1 MRISH
6 YTRPEN
12 TSSALKNDSSEYSA
26 SDKTQIPSLSS
37 FRRSPYSPVQLN
49 GSRSSQSESSQKSPV
64 GISYDSSPSQKS
76 STPTH
81 GEDLLLSSSLNQRSS
96 SSSEDA
102 DRNIR
107 NPLSGLSHAFTNHD
121 KSSQREP
128 VVSKNPRPETEDSN
142 SRHPITNGF
151 AFTNHDKSPQ
161 KPPIVS
167 KNIKPASDDS
177 NSWHHTNG
185 YRKDYVNSD
194 SHEKPQNKISLTIS
208 RDSISP
214 RQVSPDSN
222 SHSQS
227 KESRNDSSKT
237 VVTNGHVNN
246 SNNNS
251 IKSNYNSHSYRS
263 KVTSTTNGSC
273 SNSPHSSSDSRDSI
287 EYNSKYMVSKFLFLH
302 VFYCIFMHVIIVL
315 LKKKILLSLLHVA
328 FLFSGD
334 FFGVTFLHK

>member
-6 YTRPEN
+6 YTCPEN
-12 TSSALKNDSSEYSA
+12 TCSTLKNDSSEYSA

-37 FRRSPYSPVQLN
+37 FRRSPYSPAQLN

-64 GISYDSSPSQKS
+64 GINDDSSPSQKS
-76 STPTH
+76 STPIH
-81 GEDLLLSSSLNQRSS
+81 GEDLLLSSSLNQRS

-128 VVSKNPRPETEDSN
+128 VVSKNARPETEDSN
-142 SRHPITNGF
+142 SRHPLTNGF
-151 AFTNHDKSPQ
+151 AFTNHDKSPP
-161 KPPIVS
+161 KPPVVS
-167 KNIKPASDDS
+167 KNIKPATDDS

-185 YRKDYVNSD
+185 HRKDYVNSD

-208 RDSISP
+208 RDSVSP

-237 VVTNGHVNN
+237 VTNGHG
-246 SNNNS
+246 NNNS

-263 KVTSTTNGSC
+263 KVTSTINGSC
-273 SNSPHSSSDSRDSI
+273 SNSPHSSSDSRDSM
-287 EYNSKYMVSKFLFLH
+287 ECNSKYIVSFF
-302 VFYCIFMHVIIVL
+302 IFMLQMLVYEISNSPSL
-315 LKKKILLSLLHVA
+315 MLNLSMHSY
-328 FLFSGD
+328 F
-334 FFGVTFLHK
+334 

>member
-12 TSSALKNDSSEYSA
+12 TSSAFKNDSSEYSA

-37 FRRSPYSPVQLN
+37 FRRSPYSPAQLN

-81 GEDLLLSSSLNQRSS
+81 GEDLLLSSSLNQRST
-96 SSSEDA
+96 SSEDA

-128 VVSKNPRPETEDSN
+128 VASRNGRPETEDSN
-142 SRHPITNGF
+142 SRHPLTNGF

-161 KPPIVS
+161 KAPVVS
-167 KNIKPASDDS
+167 KNIKPATDDS

-208 RDSISP
+208 RDPVSP

-222 SHSQS
+222 SHCQS

-237 VVTNGHVNN
+237 VTNGHVN
-246 SNNNS
+246 NNNS
-251 IKSNYNSHSYRS
+251 IKSNYNNHSYRS

-273 SNSPHSSSDSRDSI
+273 SNSPHSSSDSRDSMD
-287 EYNSKYMVSKFLFLH
+287 SKYIVS
-302 VFYCIFMHVIIVL
+302 
-315 LKKKILLSLLHVA
+315 
-328 FLFSGD
+328 
-334 FFGVTFLHK
+334 

>member
-12 TSSALKNDSSEYSA
+12 TSSALKSDSSEYSA

-37 FRRSPYSPVQLN
+37 FRRSPYSPAQLN

-81 GEDLLLSSSLNQRSS
+81 GEDLLLSSSLNQRST
-96 SSSEDA
+96 SSEDA

-128 VVSKNPRPETEDSN
+128 VVCKNGRPETEDSN
-142 SRHPITNGF
+142 SRHPTTNGY

-161 KPPIVS
+161 KAPVVS
-167 KNIKPASDDS
+167 KNIKPATDDS

-208 RDSISP
+208 RDPVSSSP

-222 SHSQS
+222 SHCQS

-237 VVTNGHVNN
+237 VTNGHVNN
-246 SNNNS
+246 NNNS

-287 EYNSKYMVSKFLFLH
+287 DSKYIVS
-302 VFYCIFMHVIIVL
+302 
-315 LKKKILLSLLHVA
+315 
-328 FLFSGD
+328 
-334 FFGVTFLHK
+334 